1 MSNSKI
7 FPNADFRHILR
18 MLNMKHYVSVF
29 AHHYIALIIL
39 LFFATLSLFLPI
51 SSSAANE
58 TNAGD
63 ELISLTVKDEPLGDV
78 LYKVSIATGYDISLD
93 NKWQNYRVTASLE
106 EVSLHKGLKRIL
118 RNLNSAIIYVSSKKI
133 KIIIYD
139 KTASEGASLAPSTD
153 QSFERAPVPQR
164 RPYPPSEHRPPTS
177 QAIEKEDS
185 SGTDEE
191 PSDNPVVS
199 DQKSETGTPDSEE
212 KEKTKPENLKSDP
225 DEETNKDSKDKS
237 SEESSENDNQT
248 ESQNE

>member
-1 MSNSKI
+1 MN
-7 FPNADFRHILR
+7 
-18 MLNMKHYVSVF
+18 HYFGVF
-29 AHHYIALIIL
+29 ARHRIALIIL
-39 LFFATLSLFLPI
+39 LFLATLSLFLPI

-58 TNAGD
+58 IGAGE

-78 LYKVSIATGYDISLD
+78 LYKVSMATGYDISLD

-118 RNLNSAIIYVSSKKI
+118 KNLNSAIIYVSSKKI

-139 KTASEGASLAPSTD
+139 KTAPEGASLAPSTD
-153 QSFERAPVPQR
+153 QSFERTPVSQR
-164 RPYPPSEHRPPTS
+164 RPYRPSEHRPPNP

-191 PSDNPVVS
+191 PSDNSVVT
-199 DQKSETGTPDSEE
+199 DQESETSTPDSEGE
-212 KEKTKPENLKSDP
+212 EKTKPESLKSDP
-225 DEETNKDSKDKS
+225 NEGTNKDLKDKS

-248 ESQNE
+248 ESRNE

>member
-7 FPNADFRHILR
+7 FPNAGFRHFLR
-18 MLNMKHYVSVF
+18 MLNMKHYFSVF
-29 AHHYIALIIL
+29 AHHHIALIIL

-51 SSSAANE
+51 SLSAANE
-58 TNAGD
+58 TDAGD

-78 LYKVSIATGYDISLD
+78 LYKVSMATGYDISLD

-139 KTASEGASLAPSTD
+139 KTASEEASYAPSAEKSLDRT
-153 QSFERAPVPQR
+153 PVSQR

-199 DQKSETGTPDSEE
+199 D
-212 KEKTKPENLKSDP
+212 N
-225 DEETNKDSKDKS
+225 EETNKDLEEKS
-237 SEESSENDNQT
+237 SEESSEQDNQS
-248 ESQNE
+248 ESKNE

>member
-7 FPNADFRHILR
+7 FPNAGFRHFLR
-18 MLNMKHYVSVF
+18 MLNMKHYFSVF
-29 AHHYIALIIL
+29 AHHHIALIIL

-51 SSSAANE
+51 SLSAANE
-58 TNAGD
+58 TDAGD

-78 LYKVSIATGYDISLD
+78 LYKVSMATGYDISLD
-93 NKWQNYRVTASLE
+93 NKWQSYRVTASLE

-139 KTASEGASLAPSTD
+139 KTASEEASYAPSAEKSLDRT
-153 QSFERAPVPQR
+153 PVSQR

-199 DQKSETGTPDSEE
+199 D
-212 KEKTKPENLKSDP
+212 N
-225 DEETNKDSKDKS
+225 EETNKDLEEKS
-237 SEESSENDNQT
+237 SEESSEQDNQS
-248 ESQNE
+248 ESKNE

>member
-1 MSNSKI
+1 
-7 FPNADFRHILR
+7 
-18 MLNMKHYVSVF
+18 MKHYFSVF

-39 LFFATLSLFLPI
+39 LFFATLSLSLPI
-51 SSSAANE
+51 SSWAANE
-58 TNAGD
+58 TDAGD
-63 ELISLTVKDEPLGDV
+63 ELISLTVKNEPLGDV
-78 LYKVSIATGYDISLD
+78 LYKVSMATGYDISLD

-153 QSFERAPVPQR
+153 QSFERTPASQR
-164 RPYPPSEHRPPTS
+164 RPDRPSEHRPPTS
-177 QAIEKEDS
+177 QTIEKEDT

-199 DQKSETGTPDSEE
+199 GQVSETITPDSEGE
-212 KEKTKPENLKSDP
+212 EKTKPDSLKSDP
-225 DEETNKDSKDKS
+225 NEGTNKDLEGKS
-237 SEESSENDNQT
+237 SEESSGNDNQT
-248 ESQNE
+248 E